1 MALNFARLDL
11 LRAYLV
17 AIEQIDG
24 LSDHFHVPQ
33 FFGGNVQKE
42 ILDFRVLNPEALRH
56 ILHGRFQFA
65 VATAQLLL

>member
-1 MALNFARLDL
+1 MGLDFSRLNLIRIH
-11 LRAYLV
+11 LV

-24 LSDHFHVPQ
+24 LGDHFHVAQ
-33 FFGGNVQKE
+33 LFSRNIHEQIFD
-42 ILDFRVLNPEALRH
+42 LRVFDPEALRH